1 MEYYAIHLSGES
13 LSHHGIAGQRWGVRN
28 GPPYP
33 LGEGQHSKRELRAM
47 KKADHKSKTESS
59 KAETEEKMAESIL
72 KEYRSDPEYKKQV
85 DRYLTNYYFEELIGI
100 PPIGYE
106 IGGTKE
112 LDDFYTELSKYI
124 GGDYLS
130 DPVSGDNLLRK
141 EIKSHI
147 MDSNFPKKKESA

>member
-1 MEYYAIHLSGES
+1 MSGT
-13 LSHHGIAGQRWGVRN
+13 LAHYGIEGQRWGIRN

-33 LGEGQHSKRELRAM
+33 LSKGAHSKLELRAM
-47 KKADHKSKTESS
+47 KKADRKSKTESS
-59 KAETEEKMAESIL
+59 KAETEEETAESIL

-85 DRYLTNYYFEELIGI
+85 DRYLTNHYFERLTGI

-112 LDDFYTELSKYI
+112 LDDFYQELSKYI

-130 DPVSGDNLLRK
+130 NPVSGDNLLRK

-147 MDSNFPKKKESA
+147 MDNSFPKTKESA